1 MELTHA
7 KETAVRLAREAGALL
22 LDGFSRE
29 ITIERKSSDVDWVT
43 EYDKAA
49 EDLIVNRLTTIFPD
63 HGIVAEEGSER
74 TGNGRY
80 TWYVDPLDGTN
91 NFAHRFPVFCVSIG
105 LYEGNTPL
113 VGVVYD
119 PARDECFTA
128 VRGQGAF
135 VTDRTGVEQPLR
147 VSQTAALGDAL
158 LATGFPYDR
167 QTNPQNNVAEVG
179 AFIRQC
185 QGIRRP
191 GSAALDIT
199 YVAAGRLDGYWEYR
213 LYCWDMAAAR
223 AILEEAGGRI
233 TMIDGAPVRMDRQ
246 LSLVVSNGRIHQQM
260 HDVLKEVT

>member
-1 MELTHA
+1 MDLTTM
-7 KETAVRLAREAGALL
+7 KETAVGIAREAGALL
-22 LDGFSRE
+22 LDGFSQTK
-29 ITIERKSSDVDWVT
+29 TIARKSSDVDWVT
-43 EYDKAA
+43 EYDRAA
-49 EDLIVNRLTTIFPD
+49 EDLIVSRLVAAFPD
-63 HGIVAEEGSER
+63 HGIIGEEGSER
-74 TGNGRY
+74 AGNGRF

-91 NFAHRFPVFCVSIG
+91 NFAHRFPIFCVSLG

-113 VGVVYD
+113 IGVVYD

-135 VTDRTGVEQPLR
+135 LTDRNGNIGALSISE
-147 VSQTAALGDAL
+147 TADLGDSL

-167 QTNPQNNVAEVG
+167 QTSANNNVAEVG
-179 AFIRQC
+179 AFLKRC

-223 AILEEAGGRI
+223 VILEEAGGQI
-233 TMIDGAPVRMDRQ
+233 TMIDGARVRMDRQ
-246 LSLVVSNGRIHQQM
+246 LSLVVSNGRIHRQIL
-260 HDVLKEVT
+260 DVLKKVT